1 MLNTFLLS
9 MTMPF
14 SERLA
19 NFETSLEIM
28 LKGWGS
34 IFIVLGLIAIL
45 VTVMTKIQSAIT
57 NTKQDN
63 NKED

>member
-14 SERLA
+14 SERLS

-34 IFIVLGLIAIL
+34 IFIVLGIIAIL
-45 VTVMTKIQSAIT
+45 VVVMTKIQSVIT
-57 NTKQDN
+57 KAKHDN
-63 NKED
+63 GKED

>member
-14 SERLA
+14 SERLS

-34 IFIVLGLIAIL
+34 IFIVLGIIAIL
-45 VTVMTKIQSAIT
+45 VVVMTKIQSVIT
-57 NTKQDN
+57 KTKHDN
-63 NKED
+63 GKED